1 MTVLALTQLRTP
13 VGVSAAS
20 MLLPLAPVLT
30 LLALLA
36 VFRVTAWAVVISN
49 SVVGIALAISIWDM
63 PGAGASCAG
72 GGGAA
77 TGLWAV
83 VTGAFDRFKQW
94 LIARATAGIRV
105 QGVLLTW
112 ASGALLEGPPF
123 DRSAARGRVPA
134 QPANRIR
141 CVRAGSRLR

>member
-30 LLALLA
+30 LLAP
-36 VFRVTAWAVVISN
+36 
-49 SVVGIALAISIWDM
+49 IWDM

-72 GGGAA
+72 GDGAA